1 MIKPLAE
8 VALLFLKKV
17 MSKIKE
23 IIVEAVLPA
32 IKEIGKFE
40 MKAVLANIATHQ
52 TPEVYKSTLQTLY
65 SSFSLLKEA
74 SVKSKTI
81 IDDGI
86 IDIVM
91 EAVEETMLKLTQ
103 TSNLIG

>member
-1 MIKPLAE
+1 
-8 VALLFLKKV
+8 

-32 IKEIGKFE
+32 IKEIGKIE
-40 MKAVLANIATHQ
+40 MKAVLSNIATHQ
-52 TPEVYKSTLQTLY
+52 TPEAFKNTLQTLQ

-86 IDIVM
+86 IDIVL
-91 EAVEETMLKLTQ
+91 EAVQETIVKA
-103 TSNLIG
+103 SPSG